1 MNQNYNPGNLGNLGN
16 PALSSRRNLQL
27 QIELSS
33 QNSGQKSG
41 IILRI
46 LLTFQTTIG
55 CKETGREP
63 KL

>member
-1 MNQNYNPGNLGNLGN
+1 MNQNYNPGNLGNPVN

-33 QNSGQKSG
+33 QKSG
-41 IILRI
+41 IILQI
-46 LLTFQTTIG
+46 LLAFQTITR